1 MSIFKIPVSSIGET
15 GYAFDATAPVEDI
28 QPPATMDLPIRQV
41 KVSGT
46 VVSVGETFLFRGEI
60 SGTFEDACYRCLA
73 PARVRIALEVTW
85 VFGMNASGSFEE
97 IGRASDRGDD
107 DEAPVELRSVEV
119 QRGAQAPEIDLA
131 PCVWE
136 ELVFAQPSRFVC
148 EETCRGMCPR
158 CGVNL
163 NKEVCRCADVST
175 GEAEGNS
182 GLAAL
187 ARLFPELAPEKKK
200 E

>member
-1 MSIFKIPVSSIGET
+1 M
-15 GYAFDATAPVEDI
+15 
-28 QPPATMDLPIRQV
+28 
-41 KVSGT
+41 
-46 VVSVGETFLFRGEI
+46 GETFLFRGNIE
-60 SGTFEDACYRCLA
+60 GTFTNACYRCLA
-73 PARVRIALEVTW
+73 PAQETVKLDVLW
-85 VFGMNASGSFEE
+85 VFGRNAMGEFEE
-97 IGRASDRGDD
+97 ISRESGPDQDVVGAEEVRR
-107 DEAPVELRSVEV
+107 VETPRVSQV
-119 QRGAQAPEIDLA
+119 PEIDLA

-148 EETCRGMCPR
+148 EESCRGMCPR

-163 NKEVCRCADVST
+163 NTGPCRCSNVST
-175 GEAEGNS
+175 EEVNGNS